1 MSHDHDPRAERPI
14 LLQDH
19 YLIQKM
25 QAFNRERVPERIVQ
39 AKGGGAFGYFQVVG
53 NIVGRMADGV
63 ERRVQERAV
72 ALWRRVDPDLGA
84 RIAERLGLAARRAPV
99 EADAL

>member
-39 AKGGGAFGYFQVVG
+39 AKGGGAFGYVQVVG
-53 NIVGRMADGV
+53 NIVGHMADGV

-72 ALWRRVDPDLGA
+72 ALWRGVDPDLGA

-99 EADAL
+99 EANAL